1 MQALMSEPAIST
13 PQRPGAFCA
22 LHAEQRAVTLCNR
35 CGSYACEQCF
45 QVAHDRQDYCTTCLP
60 RIQPALAER
69 GTRLVAVFVDQAAL
83 SLPFILF
90 MFTGL
95 LMSGSGFKSVASLI
109 GLGLLGSLG
118 VAGYQLYLL
127 ATVGQSLGKRMMG
140 IKVVRTDGT
149 PVDLARLIFLRNVVP
164 VIIGMCTW
172 NLFSLVDTLCIF
184 TEQRRC
190 LHDHIADTQVIVVN
204 KSAD

>member
-1 MQALMSEPAIST
+1 MSETDISA

-35 CGSYACEQCF
+35 CGNYACEQCF
-45 QVAHDRQDYCTTCLP
+45 QVAHDRQDYCTACLP
-60 RIQPALAER
+60 LIRPPLADR
-69 GTRLVAVFVDQAAL
+69 GTRFVAVLVDQVALVAPIFVCSFLGILLSDNTPSVMAL
-83 SLPFILF
+83 L
-90 MFTGL
+90 
-95 LMSGSGFKSVASLI
+95 
-109 GLGLLGSLG
+109 GLGVLSTLG

-127 ATVGQSLGKRMMG
+127 ATVGQSLGKRMMH
-140 IKVVRTDGT
+140 IKVVRTDGA

-164 VIIGMCTW
+164 VLIGMCTW
-172 NLFSLVDTLCIF
+172 NVFSLVDTLCIF

-204 KSAD
+204 EAGA

>member
-1 MQALMSEPAIST
+1 MSEISA

-35 CGSYACEQCF
+35 CGNYACEQCF

-60 RIQPALAER
+60 LIRPPLADR
-69 GTRLVAVFVDQAAL
+69 GTRFAAVAIDQVALIAPIFVCMFLGILL
-83 SLPFILF
+83 SNSAD
-90 MFTGL
+90 TGL
-95 LMSGSGFKSVASLI
+95 SML
-109 GLGLLGSLG
+109 GLGVLGALG
-118 VAGYQLYLL
+118 VAGYQFYLL
-127 ATVGQSLGKRMMG
+127 ATVGQSLGKRMMN

-164 VIIGMCTW
+164 VFIGMCTW
-172 NLFSLVDTLCIF
+172 NVFSLVDALCIF

-204 KSAD
+204 HTGA

>member
-1 MQALMSEPAIST
+1 MSEPEISA

-35 CGSYACEQCF
+35 CGNYACEQCF

-60 RIQPALAER
+60 LIRPPLADR
-69 GTRLVAVFVDQAAL
+69 GARFVAVLVDQLALVAPILACSFLGILL
-83 SLPFILF
+83 S
-90 MFTGL
+90 GGGVESSL
-95 LMSGSGFKSVASLI
+95 LVI

-127 ATVGQSLGKRMMG
+127 ATVGQSLGKRMMH
-140 IKVVRTDGT
+140 IKVVRTDGG

-164 VIIGMCTW
+164 ALIGMCTW
-172 NLFSLVDTLCIF
+172 NVFSLVDTLCIF

-190 LHDHIADTQVIVVN
+190 LHDHIADTQVVVVN
-204 KSAD
+204 NTDD